1 MRQALGVATVAAV
14 ALLVAAPPAGA
25 GAAKGPTLRSLQR
38 QITSLQK
45 QVKTLKK
52 RVVSDEDGILVSLAF
67 SACSTAAMADTFQDT
82 WTGLDGYFAAHSLPA
97 YFGAQTPVSDYQACE
112 VFSVVR
118 AHNQHPPTTSV
129 QRALLDLF
137 KPTAS
142 AAANQGFMNL
152 PRQPGYL
159 FGQLFVLPR

>member
-14 ALLVAAPPAGA
+14 ALLVAAPLAGA

-52 RVVSDEDGILVSLAF
+52 RVVSDEDGILVSLAY

-112 VFSVVR
+112 VFSIVR

-137 KPTAS
+137 KPSGS
-142 AAANQGFMNL
+142 AAANQGFVNL

>member
-1 MRQALGVATVAAV
+1 MRQVLAIATLAALGLVIAAS
-14 ALLVAAPPAGA
+14 PAGA
-25 GAAKGPTLRSLQR
+25 RGNKGPTLRSLQR

-45 QVKTLKK
+45 QLKTLKK
-52 RVVSDEDGILVSLAF
+52 RVATDEDGIVVSLAY

-82 WTGLDGYFAAHSLPA
+82 WTGLDGYFAAHGLPA

-112 VFSVVR
+112 VFSIVR

-137 KPTAS
+137 KPSSS
-142 AAANQGFMNL
+142 AAAHQSFMNL
-152 PRQPGYL
+152 SRQPGYL
-159 FGQLFVLPR
+159 FRQLFVLAR